1 MRQYLTDEAAI
12 LAIITDICYS
22 KTTPLVAS
30 RISLYFQHFQTS
42 LKVSSHNDH
51 PSYGP
56 FHGVNQNTANRHI
69 SCLLQW
75 QQPIISS
82 DFHRCHFESQKRGH
96 F

>member
-1 MRQYLTDEAAI
+1 MQDRAISAKFLTNRV
-12 LAIITDICYS
+12 S
-22 KTTPLVAS
+22 VK
-30 RISLYFQHFQTS
+30 TS
-42 LKVSSHNDH
+42 LSK
-51 PSYGP
+51 GP

-82 DFHRCHFESQKRGH
+82 DFHRRHFESQKRGH